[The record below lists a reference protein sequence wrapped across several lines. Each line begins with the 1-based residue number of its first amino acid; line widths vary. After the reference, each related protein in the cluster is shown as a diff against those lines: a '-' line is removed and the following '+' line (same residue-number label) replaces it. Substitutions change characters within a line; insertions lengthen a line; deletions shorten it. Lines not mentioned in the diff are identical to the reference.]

1 MLPVQCKMAR
11 AAIGW
16 SVRDLAK
23 VSGTSAN
30 TVSRFETGKDSY
42 TSTAQKLERALI
54 ESGKIEFI
62 DQNGVVLID
71 G

>member
-42 TSTAQKLERALI
+42 TSTAQKLEHALI

-62 DQNGVVLID
+62 DQNGVVFID